1 MRLSEALG
9 LQVSDLYLCHETPH
23 VQIRTH
29 PWRSLKTD
37 SSNRLIPLIG
47 TSLHA
52 AKLASKGKNASDF
65 VFSKYCNGVRTK
77 SNSASAALNKWLK
90 PRVDEGCVIHS
101 FRHSFRDRL
110 RAVECP
116 SDLIDELG
124 GWSKGSVGENY
135 GSGYPLTLK
144 LAWLKK
150 AENFTTRRPYKYTK

>member
-9 LQVSDLYLCHETPH
+9 LQVSDLYLCHETPY
-23 VQIRTH
+23 VQIKTH

-37 SSNRLIPLIG
+37 SSNRLIPLVG

-65 VFSKYCNGVRTK
+65 VFPKYCNGVRTK

-144 LAWLKK
+144 ADWLK
-150 AENFTTRRPYKYTK
+150 RLIDI